1 MSVDAASHPTGGFA
15 VRKRILVVEDD
26 AMQRNVLALFLNGQN
41 FYVETAVDGL
51 DAIQRARLGWFDVI
65 LMDCRLPEVD
75 GVAASRLIADLT
87 RDHGSPKIIA
97 LTGWPEL
104 ARQPADAGGHVFFAI
119 EPKPWDP
126 DTLLRHIQAAP
137 GPAGAQEHEHPGAR
151 RPADTLWPPVRDGE
165 TDTRQDSHE
174 RPCVLLV
181 DDDDMPR
188 TLVAAALMA
197 RGCRV
202 DEAHDGLQAVLMMGE
217 TTYDAAII
225 DYALPKLNGA
235 AAARLVHD
243 LLARADRPK
252 LIALTA
258 SPDALRD
265 KINGLASAFS
275 EIVAKD
281 SGIPAVLAAVERCL
295 LARRSPGL
303 NGQQQE
309 LLF

>member
-1 MSVDAASHPTGGFA
+1 M
-15 VRKRILVVEDD
+15 RKRILVVEDD
-26 AMQRNVLALFLNGQN
+26 AIQRDVLALFLNGQN

-75 GVAASRLIADLT
+75 GIAASRLITDLT

-104 ARQPADAGGHVFFAI
+104 ADQPAGNADRVFFAI

-126 DTLLRHIQAAP
+126 AALLRHIHAAP
-137 GPAGAQEHEHPGAR
+137 CPADAQDQEHPAAR
-151 RPADTLWPPVRDGE
+151 CPAEPHWPPLRDGE
-165 TDTRQDSHE
+165 RHAGQNSLE

-181 DDDDMPR
+181 EDDDTPR
-188 TLVAAALMA
+188 ALVAAALTA

-202 DEAHDGLQAVLMMGE
+202 DEAYDGLQAILMMGE
-217 TTYDAAII
+217 TAYDAAII

-258 SPDALRD
+258 SPDAMRD
-265 KINGLASAFS
+265 KIDGLASAFS
-275 EIVAKD
+275 EIVAKE
-281 SGIPAVLAAVERCL
+281 SGIDAVLAAVERCL
-295 LARRSPGL
+295 MARWSSAL
-303 NGQQQE
+303 KEQTQE
-309 LLF
+309 RLL